1 MALKKEETVMPG
13 HTKFLYPTLL
23 KHKRTVVL
31 CTLMFWCLTA
41 SATGQPRLKIDQDRV
56 LPDQTMTLSVEVDK
70 TPGSRDWVGLI
81 PDEVPHGDAG
91 VNDRYDLQ
99 YKYVEKK
106 TSMTFEFKSPLKPGF
121 YTFRYNESSTQKETS
136 SIRFEVW
143 APPPSITLSKTTFAP
158 DEQIELTFT
167 AWKWFGSGSW
177 IGIIPSEVGHGDVG
191 INDRHDLAYRY
202 LKNATEG
209 SQIYKAPLKPGAYD
223 FRMNQVNP
231 IRREVA
237 SVRFDVVAPP
247 PQIVMTTSRVAP
259 SSKIQIRFTA
269 WKWFGSG
276 SWIGIIPSEVA
287 HGDAGINDRHDLAYQ
302 YLKSETEGQ
311 QTYDIPKNP
320 GRYDFRM
327 NQVGPV
333 RKEVASFGF
342 EVLADGSVIAIG
354 PNGPSLNATAQTAP
368 ADRNQTLK
376 GRPDSPPVQTGAP
389 PEKTAA
395 SESGQRLA
403 ASLEKQEYSPRE
415 RIEIHYEVF
424 QKFELDSLKVSL
436 ARASEGKQ
444 SAQATFDVQLRR
456 DGMHSTVGKYTLAIT
471 APKHM
476 GRYELR
482 ITEGKK
488 DQAKI
493 IKVIPITVIDPDKIW
508 AHWAVMD
515 DHEFDPQKF
524 MTDMADP
531 DKGIPEFDIA
541 AWYQDAVPP
550 LNLPPQEAT
559 ASIPADGHLIPK
571 NWIASVGHDPVLYRS
586 IRQNAGTGGTDA
598 WQVAKAGKLPKDAF
612 DGYRK
617 KLERMNVSFGHDT
630 KFAASMED
638 LTKQIVSNL
647 GGKAD
652 LVGKVMVNSYDFYN
666 SISEDAIRNGK
677 FPYDDF
683 AIYIAKM
690 TFDTMDADELG
701 PLAKKFGVDTGKFKD
716 DLGKVVGSFEKGGE
730 AGGKMAAADLR
741 GALKGAILGGMDIVC
756 PTCGIAKRAIDASI
770 EAVKATR
777 AFIED
782 SSTQTQFDA
791 WREHGVFNIGAG
803 QRQMMNNARRAMN
816 AKWKA
821 EHPDD
826 EDDEE
831 YTEAEVEAYV
841 LRQFEEWKRIAERNE
856 STSGLLADAENAY
869 VNDLSDSDR
878 RAFGKDPDQQAANFA
893 AVYLKVRQQLL
904 GYAGKHRIDK
914 KSLARMAATLAVV
927 YQNDGAHAYKR
938 AFAHRLQ
945 MLGWIR
951 KFKKVDDDLKRHVIE
966 RLSNLS
972 QVKAEALAAHLGI
985 RLPESLYKCLCSRV
999 EGYSIGVGISYRP
1012 DADDCTGGTK
1022 GGVCLWRGMG
1032 CGREPLPTSSKA
1044 WGSCLVEA
1052 KFESGQ
1058 TLNEYI
1064 SEQVART
1071 RMKRK

>member
-1 MALKKEETVMPG
+1 MAVQQTDEKGIMSGYKNNLSG
-13 HTKFLYPTLL
+13 I
-23 KHKRTVVL
+23 RTNPIVAAVFWGL
-31 CTLMFWCLTA
+31 AFWCLTA
-41 SATGQPRLKIDQDRV
+41 SAFGQPRLTIDPVRV
-56 LPDQTMTLSVEVDK
+56 LPDQTMKLSVEVDK
-70 TPGSRDWVGLI
+70 APVSKDWIGLI

-91 VNDRYDLQ
+91 VNDRHDLQ
-99 YKYVEKK
+99 YRYVEKN
-106 TSMTFEFKSPLKPGF
+106 TSMTFEFKSPLKPGW
-121 YTFRYNESSTQKETS
+121 YTFRYNDVSTNKETA

-143 APPPSITLSKTTFAP
+143 APPPSITLAKTTFAP
-158 DEQIELTFT
+158 DEEIALSFT

-177 IGIIPSEVGHGDVG
+177 IGIIPSEIEHGDVG
-191 INDRHDLAYRY
+191 LNDRHDLAYQY
-202 LKNATEG
+202 LKNEIEG
-209 SQIYKAPLKPGAYD
+209 RQIFKAPLKPGSYD

-231 IRREVA
+231 IRQEVA

-247 PQIVMTTSRVAP
+247 PQIVMTPSKVAP
-259 SSKIQIRFTA
+259 SDKIQIRFTA
-269 WKWFGSG
+269 WKWFSSG
-276 SWIGIIPSEVA
+276 SWIGVVPSDVD
-287 HGDAGINDRHDLAYQ
+287 HGDVALNDRHDQAYQ

-311 QTYDIPKNP
+311 QAYDIPKIP

-333 RKEVASFGF
+333 RREVASFGF
-342 EVLADGSVIAIG
+342 EVLADGSAVAIG
-354 PNGPSLNATAQTAP
+354 PNGPSLNATAQSRPAEPDTVAAQTDTPSEDIAAP
-368 ADRNQTLK
+368 
-376 GRPDSPPVQTGAP
+376 
-389 PEKTAA
+389 
-395 SESGQRLA
+395 ESGQRLV
-403 ASLEKQEYSPRE
+403 ASLEKQAYLPRE
-415 RIEIHYEVF
+415 KIEIQYEIF
-424 QKFELDSLKVSL
+424 QKFDSNSVKVSL
-436 ARASEGKQ
+436 ARAAEGRE

-456 DGMHSTVGKYTLAIT
+456 DSMQSAVGRHTLAIT
-471 APKHM
+471 APKFM
-476 GRYELR
+476 RRYELR
-482 ITEGKK
+482 ITEGHK
-488 DQAKI
+488 DQARI
-493 IKVIPITVIDPDKIW
+493 LKVIPFTVIDPDKIW
-508 AHWAVMD
+508 AEWAVMED
-515 DHEFDPQKF
+515 NEFDPRKF
-524 MTDMADP
+524 MADMADP
-531 DKGIPEFDIA
+531 EKGIPDFDIA

-550 LNLPPQEAT
+550 LNLPSREAT
-559 ASIPADGHLIPK
+559 ASAPAGGYLIPK
-571 NWIASVGHDPVLYRS
+571 NWVASIGHNPALYRS
-586 IRQNAGTGGTDA
+586 IRLNAGSALSNA
-598 WQVAKAGKLPKDAF
+598 WLLAKAGKLPEKAF
-612 DGYRK
+612 DDYRK

-630 KFAASMED
+630 KFASSMED

-666 SISEDAIRNGK
+666 SISEEAIRNGK

-701 PLAKKFGVDTGKFKD
+701 PLAKKFGVDTTKFKD
-716 DLGKVVGSFEKGGE
+716 DLGKVVGGFEKGGE
-730 AGGKMAAADLR
+730 AGGKLSAADLR
-741 GALKGAILGGMDIVC
+741 GALKGAILGGMDVVC

-782 SSTQTQFDA
+782 SATQTQFDA

-831 YTEAEVEAYV
+831 FTEAEVEAYV

-856 STSGLLADAENAY
+856 STSGLLADAQDAY
-869 VNDLSDSDR
+869 VNDLSDADR

-904 GYAGKHRIDK
+904 GYAGNHRIDK
-914 KSLARMAATLAVV
+914 KLLAKMAATLAVV
-927 YQNDGAHAYKR
+927 YQNDGPHAYKR

-945 MLGWIR
+945 MLGWIE
-951 KFKKVDDDLKRHVIE
+951 KFKKVDADLKRHVIE
-966 RLSNLS
+966 RLSNLN
-972 QVKAEALAAHLGI
+972 QAKAEALATHLGI
-985 RLPESLYKCLCSRV
+985 RLPESLYKCLCSQV

-1022 GGVCLWRGMG
+1022 GGVCLWQGMG

-1044 WGSCLVEA
+1044 WGSCLIQA
-1052 KFESGQ
+1052 KFDSGQ
-1058 TLNEYI
+1058 TLDEYI
-1064 SEQVART
+1064 SEQVTRT